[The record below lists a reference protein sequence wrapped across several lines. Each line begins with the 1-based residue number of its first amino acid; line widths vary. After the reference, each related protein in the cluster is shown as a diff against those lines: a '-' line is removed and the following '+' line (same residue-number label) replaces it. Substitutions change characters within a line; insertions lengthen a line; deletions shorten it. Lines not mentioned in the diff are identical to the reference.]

1 MILENTIK
9 EASKLLKENNIPS
22 HELDAEVIL
31 SNLMGVTREF
41 LTVNNSLNVTQKVIK
56 KYNLA
61 IARRI
66 KREPV
71 AYIIGQK
78 EFWSEN
84 FLVNKTTLVPRPETE
99 LLIYKLIDFYKYKK
113 INILDIGTGSGCIL
127 LALLKELRNSRGTG
141 IDISSEAIKI
151 AKINAKKLNLFNKA
165 RFVTFDF
172 KEFKIGKFDLI
183 VSNPPYISSRDL
195 KKLTSDIIKFEPR
208 GALDGGIDGLD
219 LIKKVIYKSTYHLK
233 RNGILALEIGFGQ
246 YKKVSE
252 LLKHCGFREIS
263 KEYDYKRNVR
273 CIISTKVN
281 FFKIKK

>member
-41 LTVNNSLNVTQKVIK
+41 LIVNNSLNVTQKVIK

-99 LLIYKLIDFYKYKK
+99 LLIYKLMDFYKYKK
-113 INILDIGTGSGCIL
+113 INILDIGTGSG
-127 LALLKELRNSRGTG
+127 
-141 IDISSEAIKI
+141 
-151 AKINAKKLNLFNKA
+151 
-165 RFVTFDF
+165 
-172 KEFKIGKFDLI
+172 
-183 VSNPPYISSRDL
+183 
-195 KKLTSDIIKFEPR
+195 
-208 GALDGGIDGLD
+208 
-219 LIKKVIYKSTYHLK
+219 
-233 RNGILALEIGFGQ
+233 
-246 YKKVSE
+246 
-252 LLKHCGFREIS
+252 
-263 KEYDYKRNVR
+263 
-273 CIISTKVN
+273 
-281 FFKIKK
+281 